1 MVLSEAEAEAQLMSL
16 RRQREVLD
24 RAIADLTLYLELG
37 RRLTTEAAVT
47 SGDAASSAVPRRGAA
62 PDVGGL
68 YDGAVRGA
76 GHTPPDSPSIAPGKV
91 TSQAG
96 QMADTSTEAQL
107 RAAPPV
113 PSSRERNPLVSPA
126 VSMHPAFQP
135 PRDTAEGALSEGV
148 LARRYGRALIEA
160 ALDALQ
166 NAGRPLHASEI
177 LAVLTSQ
184 GFSLPG
190 HDPVAALN
198 TRLWKRSGSGGP
210 LKRMGEAV
218 YALVEPEED

>member
-47 SGDAASSAVPRRGAA
+47 SGDAAPTAAPRHTAA
-62 PDVGGL
+62 PDAGGL
-68 YDGAVRGA
+68 HDGVDRRA
-76 GHTPPDSPSIAPGKV
+76 GHTPPNSPSIAPGTV
-91 TSQAG
+91 TPQAG
-96 QMADTSTEAQL
+96 RMANTSTE
-107 RAAPPV
+107 APPV

-126 VSMHPAFQP
+126 VSMHPASQST
-135 PRDTAEGALSEGV
+135 RDTADGGLSEGV

-198 TRLWKRSGSGGP
+198 TRLWKRSGSGAP